1 MIFNDNTNLKLSP
14 DSAVD
19 ELSSGVHLHLAVH
32 QSHGAG
38 QRLLVLVSDLQDT
51 GPGSSQAVGV
61 ILPDIVFTLLI
72 QSSNKKY
79 RVSQKKQSRRFMA
92 HL

>member
-14 DSAVD
+14 DGAMD

-38 QRLLVLVSDLQDT
+38 QGLLVLVPHSQHA
-51 GPGSSQAVGV
+51 GSASSQAVGV
-61 ILPDIVFTLLI
+61 ILPGGVKTNLRTQEEENIL
-72 QSSNKKY
+72 
-79 RVSQKKQSRRFMA
+79 
-92 HL
+92 

>member
-14 DSAVD
+14 DGAMD

-38 QRLLVLVSDLQDT
+38 QGLLVLVSDSQHA
-51 GPGSSQAVGV
+51 GPGTSQAVGV
-61 ILPDIVFTLLI
+61 ILPGGVKTNLRTQEEENIL
-72 QSSNKKY
+72 
-79 RVSQKKQSRRFMA
+79 
-92 HL
+92 

>member
-19 ELSSGVHLHLAVH
+19 KLSSGVHLHLAVH

-38 QRLLVLVSDLQDT
+38 QGLLVLVPPSQHA
-51 GPGSSQAVGV
+51 GPAGSQAVGV
-61 ILPDIVFTLLI
+61 ILPGGIKTNLRTQEEENIL
-72 QSSNKKY
+72 
-79 RVSQKKQSRRFMA
+79 
-92 HL
+92 